1 MSVKQVEVVVR
12 VKEMPSPFP
21 CSPVIREYSWKK
33 FTQKVFQFF
42 RNSLRKQNI
51 RIFKEVCTLSNQNY
65 VYNTG
70 STNQMLVVPQ
80 VNPLYIGNIN
90 LNKDQSMYME
100 SVPKKLEDRLNNLW
114 LLTSKNYFFNII
126 SISTSC
132 EFNNDAIK

>member
-1 MSVKQVEVVVR
+1 
-12 VKEMPSPFP
+12 
-21 CSPVIREYSWKK
+21 
-33 FTQKVFQFF
+33 
-42 RNSLRKQNI
+42 
-51 RIFKEVCTLSNQNY
+51 
-65 VYNTG
+65 
-70 STNQMLVVPQ
+70 MLVVPQ

-126 SISTSC
+126 SIRTSC